1 VYRRNKSEVGG
12 PGPLTARCP
21 PAVHSSA
28 RRHTAS
34 GQIRLSILAF
44 TLALTLAPLFATTG
58 QAQQVGGD
66 SFNSNPGTTGSGT
79 IRQLPLVGGACPS
92 PAPDPT
98 WVLLYQRNG
107 YCFYR
112 APASDTASQFNPNY
126 GNNGTGPGQFQSYA
140 TPSYSRQ
147 RTPINSRP
155 ATPGRWQ
162 PTLDGGMVN
171 MDNGIRLS
179 HDGWQYFLH
188 NGAFPPGTV
197 DTRGTTPA
205 SRAAM
210 TSTEKKKLTGYNA
223 VARGMDQR
231 EIHLEPPQTKAGLKP
246 YIVPSNA
253 GKGGFPVPNRQVVC
267 PGNTG
272 CPPPPNDRK

>member
-1 VYRRNKSEVGG
+1 VYRRNKSEFGE
-12 PGPLTARCP
+12 PGTLTAQCP
-21 PAVHSSA
+21 PVLQSSA
-28 RRHTAS
+28 RRNTAS
-34 GQIRLSILAF
+34 SQIRLSILAF

-92 PAPDPT
+92 PDPT
-98 WVLLYQRNG
+98 WVFLYQRNG

-126 GNNGTGPGQFQSYA
+126 SNNGTGPGQFQSYA
-140 TPSYSRQ
+140 TPSYLRQ

-162 PTLDGGMVN
+162 PTSDGGMVN
-171 MDNGIRLS
+171 MDNGIKLS
-179 HDGWQYFLH
+179 RDGWQYFQH

-210 TSTEKKKLTGYNA
+210 ASAEKKKLTDYNA
-223 VARGMDQR
+223 VARGMGQR
-231 EIHLEPPQTKAGLKP
+231 EIHLGPRETIAGSKV
-246 YIVPSNA
+246 YTVRSNV
-253 GKGGFPVPNRQVVC
+253 GHGGFGTSTNQQVC
-267 PGNTG
+267 PPNTG
-272 CPPPPNDRK
+272 CPPPQNDRK